1 MPVHDWTRVEAGIF
15 HDFHNAWTTELR
27 NAFNSG
33 LLPPDYYALTEQHA
47 GTYIADVLTL
57 QAPSPAAPASPSAA
71 GVLGVA
77 EAAPGTRHKLTAS
90 SASRM
95 LRRTLAIRHVS
106 GHRLI
111 AIVEIVSPANKDRAT
126 HVEVMADKI
135 ADALEFGVHV
145 LLVDLFAPGSADP
158 RGIHGA
164 VWERF
169 AEEPSGPPPDEPLT
183 LASYV
188 AAPQAEVYLEHL
200 TVGAALPDMPL
211 FLHREHYVNTP
222 LEATY
227 QAAYRGVPAF
237 WRGFLEGHSAAP

>member
-1 MPVHDWTRVEAGIF
+1 MPVHDWARLEAGIF
-15 HDFHNAWTTELR
+15 HDFHNAWTTEQR

-57 QAPSPAAPASPSAA
+57 QAPSPPASPSFPATG
-71 GVLGVA
+71 GVSVA
-77 EAAPGTRHKLTAS
+77 EAAPRARHKLTAS
-90 SASRM
+90 SASRL

-111 AIVEIVSPANKDRAT
+111 AIVEIVSPANKDRAAQ
-126 HVEVMADKI
+126 VDALADKI
-135 ADALEFGVHV
+135 ADALELGVHV
-145 LLVDLFAPGSADP
+145 LLVDLFPPGPADP

-164 VWERF
+164 AWERF
-169 AEEPSGPPPDEPLT
+169 ADEPYDPLPDEPLT

-188 AAPQAEVYLEHL
+188 AGPRPNAYVEHL
-200 TVGAALPDMPL
+200 AVGAALPDMAL
-211 FLHREHYVNTP
+211 FLDRERYVNTP
-222 LEATY
+222 LEVTY

-237 WRGFLEGHSAAP
+237 WREVLDGRPAAP